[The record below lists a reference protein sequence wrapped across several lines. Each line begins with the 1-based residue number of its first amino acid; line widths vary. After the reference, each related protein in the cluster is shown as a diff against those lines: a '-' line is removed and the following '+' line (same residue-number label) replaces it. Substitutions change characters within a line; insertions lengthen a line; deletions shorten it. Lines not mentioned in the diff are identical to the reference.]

1 MPEELV
7 TVLSGLSDL
16 VGSRYGELS
25 LKAKQII
32 DDSKVKPTTAIGT
45 RQLMTI
51 CLLVD

>member
-16 VGSRYGELS
+16 VGPRYGELS

-32 DDSKVKPTTAIGT
+32 DDSKVKQTPTIRR
-45 RQLMTI
+45 RQ
-51 CLLVD
+51 CS